1 MAKITK
7 PSIRPLFHGDIVKRA
22 NLLRFIREYVDIN
35 NMIPGYYM
43 EFGVLNGEGMI
54 DAYRQFRGIF
64 SHFYGFDSFEGL
76 PELSSDDQRAA
87 NLSPIFHKGNFASMQ
102 YEFVRQAILSSCRME
117 AEELSL
123 IKGFYNE
130 SLPAFDKE
138 SLKVHGIP
146 NVIYIDCDLYSSTLD
161 VLRFIDDLI
170 VTGTW
175 ILFDDYWFYR
185 GSPHEGE
192 QKAIREWTENHAR
205 IGLQPYCNFEGWGR
219 AFIAYE
225 K

>member
-1 MAKITK
+1 MEKITR
-7 PSIRPLFHGDIVKRA
+7 PSARPLIHGDIIKRA
-22 NLLRFIREYVDIN
+22 NLFRFIREFLEAND
-35 NMIPGYYM
+35 MAPGYYL

-54 DAYRQFRGIF
+54 DAYRQFRGLI

-76 PELSSDDQRAA
+76 PELSTDDQKAE
-87 NLSPIFHKGNFASMQ
+87 NLTPAFYKGNFASMQ
-102 YEFVRQAILSSCRME
+102 FEYVQRAILSSCRM
-117 AEELSL
+117 APDELTL

-130 SLPAFDKE
+130 SLPAFPRE
-138 SLKVHGIP
+138 SLVSQGIP
-146 NVIYIDCDLYSSTLD
+146 LVIYIDCDLYSSARD
-161 VLRFIDDLI
+161 VLQFINDLV

-175 ILFDDYWFYR
+175 ILFDDYWCYR
-185 GSPHEGE
+185 GSPYEGE
-192 QKAIREWTENHAR
+192 QKAIREWMDGNER